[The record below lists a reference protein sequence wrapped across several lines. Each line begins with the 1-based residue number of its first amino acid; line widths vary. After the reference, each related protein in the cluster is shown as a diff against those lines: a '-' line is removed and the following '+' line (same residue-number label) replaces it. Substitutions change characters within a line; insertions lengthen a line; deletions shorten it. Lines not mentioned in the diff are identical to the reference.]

1 MNIKFN
7 YLYRDAGNYK
17 TYGSIIFSN
26 PHRLSINII
35 LEKIEQFFVDAECFN
50 PSDLKIHALKHS
62 DFDYD
67 SELDH
72 SWNEFESIEETDEE
86 ATDNRTINEFLNIGS

>member
-17 TYGSIIFSN
+17 THGFIIFSN
-26 PHRLSINII
+26 PNHLDISIIE
-35 LEKIEQFFVDAECFN
+35 EKLKKYLIDCEYFK
-50 PSDLKIHALKHS
+50 PSHLKIPALKS
-62 DFDYD
+62 EFDYD

-72 SWNEFESIEETDEE
+72 SWNEFDSLEETTDQVN
-86 ATDNRTINEFLNIGS
+86 DNRTINEFLNIEN